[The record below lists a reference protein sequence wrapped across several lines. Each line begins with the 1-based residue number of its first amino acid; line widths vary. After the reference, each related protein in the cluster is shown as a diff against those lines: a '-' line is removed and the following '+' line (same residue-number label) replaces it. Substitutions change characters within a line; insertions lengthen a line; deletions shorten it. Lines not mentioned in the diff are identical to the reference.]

1 MSSRGWDGVELLG
14 IPWLGGFSTVR
25 MPGCVLPVL
34 LDFLFEFLHLA
45 LSMGRDLYCPFLLL
59 VLYCI
64 SKILEAK

>member
-1 MSSRGWDGVELLG
+1 MGLDLLG
-14 IPWLGGFSTVR
+14 IPWLGGFSRVR

-34 LDFLFEFLHLA
+34 LELSFEFLHLT
-45 LSMGRDLYCPFLLL
+45 LHMGRDLYCPFLLL